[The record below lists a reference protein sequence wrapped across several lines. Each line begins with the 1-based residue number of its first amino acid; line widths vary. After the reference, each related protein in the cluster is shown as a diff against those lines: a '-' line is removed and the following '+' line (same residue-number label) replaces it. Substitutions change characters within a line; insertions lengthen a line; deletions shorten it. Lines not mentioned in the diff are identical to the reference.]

1 MISHDKYHNIARYI
15 QCHITL
21 YIPCDITCNII
32 VVWQGQ
38 GDLTYAGKIKSPRL
52 GEHHYAGKEALDI
65 HLLKAEQL
73 EALPLDSDILNI
85 LLSDRVADPEWVTY
99 PYRKAHPILRWLPS
113 KLAEYLAET
122 MAVDLEI
129 PAKQGAKWTVAE
141 LNSILAKNLVPG
153 RDGNH
158 LRTFSTLQWESDDYL
173 GRPKARCYPFDLKG
187 HRFRGKNPQVINM
200 IYTDIYNGIYQYIYI
215 LW

>member
-1 MISHDKYHNIARYI
+1 MVYIIWYIS
-15 QCHITL
+15 
-21 YIPCDITCNII
+21 CDIAWYISCYLTCDSI

-38 GDLTYAGKIKSPRL
+38 GSQTYAGKIKSPRL

-73 EALPLDSDILNI
+73 EALPLDSDILNV
-85 LLSDRVADPEWVTY
+85 LLSDRVDEPEWVTY

-122 MAVDLEI
+122 MAADLAI

-158 LRTFSTLQWESDDYL
+158 LRTFSTIQWESDDYR
-173 GRPKARCYPFDLKG
+173 GRPKARCYPFDLNG
-187 HRFRGKNPQVINM
+187 HRFRGKNPQVCNRYM
-200 IYTDIYNGIYQYIYI
+200 LIYTMVYII
-215 LW
+215 